1 MLSKTQPQ
9 VQFPMALV
17 EYKTINNLKSIF
29 QAKNKSDLTK
39 SFRRYRIVAAIY
51 RLMLNRIE
59 KISPLKRKY
68 SRLYMDK
75 NQISIQ
81 LRGLR
86 KSIGSRGV

>member
-29 QAKNKSDLTK
+29 LAKNKSDLTK
-39 SFRRYRIVAAIY
+39 SFRRYRIVAAIN